1 LAEFFNEGNLSAV
14 AIRPPGKTFRDP
26 GYSWRANGKV
36 FGDRLEWRLAD
47 GVPDAA
53 VLWIWR
59 AEPEDEGVVQE
70 LVVFKVTPSGFCRIA
85 SVDAGRPDAN
95 ASRERKP
102 RSLRS
107 EDVEAMVR
115 NDK

>member
-1 LAEFFNEGNLSAV
+1 VADVRRAESAW
-14 AIRPPGKTFRDP
+14 DP
-26 GYSWRANGKV
+26 SG
-36 FGDRLEWRLAD
+36 LAD

-53 VLWIWR
+53 VLRIWR
-59 AEPEDEGVVQE
+59 AVPEDERVVQE

-85 SVDAGRPDAN
+85 SVDAGRPDAY

-115 NDK
+115 NDNRRN